1 MKMIDD
7 PINIKMV
14 KKFMTV
20 YDNPFS
26 RNSVPICIGINY
38 YKVIDDK
45 DIVITKD
52 EYYELLKNKE
62 E

>member
-1 MKMIDD
+1 MIA
-7 PINIKMV
+7 
-14 KKFMTV
+14 FGS
-20 YDNPFS
+20 DNPFS